1 MTKLIKKGQRKKPDY
16 SSDAFLTIDNID
28 AIAVNIVAI
37 RRNNS
42 ASFLMLFSNFFIVA
56 PLRVGAKSLLSEVCD
71 QPLQIGA
78 NSPVTTLIIHYY
90 YYYVKRFCGFYK
102 HNIKIGDDFFSGYSP
117 ILKMEIFLVTNIK
130 CCPFL
135 NWDSPH

>member
-16 SSDAFLTIDNID
+16 SSDSSLTIAIIEP
-28 AIAVNIVAI
+28 IAVNIVAI
-37 RRNNS
+37 KRNNS

-71 QPLQIGA
+71 QPLQIRA

-102 HNIKIGDDFFSGYSP
+102 HNIKIGDDFFIGYSP
-117 ILKMEIFLVTNIK
+117 ILKMKIILATKIK
-130 CCPFL
+130 M
-135 NWDSPH
+135 